1 MSDMINGIASGLNA
15 LMNEYDAVAH
25 NIANSNTAGF
35 KKRLSSFSA
44 KAQDIAGENFSPLA
58 GSIDWQA
65 KIDFSQ
71 GPLKRTDR
79 PLDMAMEGK
88 GLLALESPG
97 GRLYTRNGS
106 LQINILGQLT
116 DMNGH
121 LVSGKTGPITIPRSI
136 SDSDIQISSEGVVR
150 AGQSE
155 LGQLQIV
162 EFENIDQLKPAGNG
176 CFRGPEEMVLKPAEN
191 THIRQGYR
199 EDSNV
204 QAVQELTNL
213 LTISRLFEANTDFLK
228 KQSENSSAIL
238 GVANS

>member
-1 MSDMINGIASGLNA
+1 MSDIINGIASGLNA
-15 LMNEYDAVAH
+15 LMNEYDAVSH

-35 KKRLSSFSA
+35 KKRLSSFST
-44 KAQDIAGENFSPLA
+44 KVQNITDENFSPLA
-58 GSIDWQA
+58 GSIDWKA
-65 KIDFSQ
+65 RIDFSQ

-79 PLDMAMEGK
+79 PLDVAMEGQ
-88 GLLALESPG
+88 GLLALESPD

-121 LVSGKTGPITIPRSI
+121 LITGKNGPITIPRSI
-136 SDSDIQISSEGVVR
+136 SDSDIQINGSGVVR
-150 AGQSE
+150 AGQTE

-162 EFENIDQLKPAGNG
+162 EFDNIDQLKAAGNG
-176 CFRGPEEMVLKPAEN
+176 CFRGPEDIVFKPAEN

-213 LTISRLFEANTDFLK
+213 LTISRLFEANTAYLK
-228 KQSENSSAIL
+228 KQSENGTAIM

>member
-15 LMNEYDAVAH
+15 LMNEYDAVSH

-35 KKRLSSFSA
+35 KKRLSSFSTEVQNFA
-44 KAQDIAGENFSPLA
+44 DENFNPLA
-58 GSIDWQA
+58 GSIDWET

-79 PLDMAMEGK
+79 PLDVAMEGK
-88 GLLALESPG
+88 GLLSLESPD

-121 LVSGKTGPITIPRSI
+121 LVSGRNGPITIPRSI
-136 SDSDIQISSEGVVR
+136 SDSDIQIDGSGIVR
-150 AGQSE
+150 AGQTE
-155 LGQLQIV
+155 LGQLEIV
-162 EFENIDQLKPAGNG
+162 EFESIDQLKEAGNS
-176 CFRGPEEMVLKPAEN
+176 CFRGPEEITFTPAKN
-191 THIRQGYR
+191 THVRQGYR

-213 LTISRLFEANTDFLK
+213 LTISRLFEANTDYLK
-228 KQSENSSAIL
+228 KQSENGAAIM

>member
-15 LMNEYDAVAH
+15 LMNEYDAVSH

-44 KAQDIAGENFSPLA
+44 KLQNITEENFSPLA
-58 GSIDWQA
+58 GSIDWETT
-65 KIDFSQ
+65 IDFSQ
-71 GPLKRTDR
+71 GPLKKTGR
-79 PLDMAMEGK
+79 PLDVAMEGN
-88 GLLALESPG
+88 GLLVLESPDG
-97 GRLYTRNGS
+97 MLYTRNGS

-121 LVSGKTGPITIPRSI
+121 LISGKNGPITIPRSI
-136 SDSDIQISSEGVVR
+136 SDSDIQIDGSGTVR
-150 AGQSE
+150 AGQTE

-162 EFENIDQLKPAGNG
+162 EFESIDQLNAAGNN
-176 CFRGPEEMVLKPAEN
+176 CFRGPEDVDFESAKN
-191 THIRQGYR
+191 THVRQGYR

-213 LTISRLFEANTDFLK
+213 LTISRLFEVNTDFLK
-228 KQSENSSAIL
+228 KQSENSNTII
-238 GVANS
+238 GVANG

>member
-1 MSDMINGIASGLNA
+1 MSDIINGIASGLNA
-15 LMNEYDAVAH
+15 LMNEYDAVSH
-25 NIANSNTAGF
+25 NIANSNTSGF
-35 KKRLSSFSA
+35 KKRLSSFSTQ
-44 KAQDIAGENFSPLA
+44 AQDISGENYSPLA

-88 GLLALESPG
+88 GLLALESPN

-121 LVSGKTGPITIPRSI
+121 LVSGKNGPITIPRSI
-136 SDSDIQISSEGVVR
+136 SDSDIQINDSGVVR
-150 AGQSE
+150 AGQTE
-155 LGQLQIV
+155 LGQLQVV
-162 EFENIDQLKPAGNG
+162 EFENIDQLKAAGNG
-176 CFRGPEEMVLKPAEN
+176 CFRGPEKVVFKPAEN

-199 EDSNV
+199 EGSNV

-213 LTISRLFEANTDFLK
+213 LTISRLFEANTAFLK
-228 KQSENSSAIL
+228 KSSENSRVIM

>member
-1 MSDMINGIASGLNA
+1 MSDMVNGIASGLNA
-15 LMNEYDAVAH
+15 LMNEYNAVSH

-35 KKRLSSFSA
+35 KKRLSAFSTEV
-44 KAQDIAGENFSPLA
+44 QNIADENFNPLA
-58 GSIDWQA
+58 VSVNWEA

-71 GPLKRTDR
+71 GSLKRTDR
-79 PLDMAMEGK
+79 PLDVAMEGK
-88 GLLALESPG
+88 GLLVLDSPN
-97 GRLYTRNGS
+97 GRLFTRNGS

-121 LVSGKTGPITIPRSI
+121 IVSGKNGPITVPRSI
-136 SDSDIQISSEGVVR
+136 SDSDIQISSSGVIR
-150 AGQSE
+150 AGQTE

-162 EFENIDQLKPAGNG
+162 EFENMDQLKPAGNS
-176 CFRGPEEMVLKPAEN
+176 CFQGPEEIVFTPAEN

-213 LTISRLFEANTDFLK
+213 LTISRLFEANTDYLK
-228 KQSENSSAIL
+228 KQSENSNTII

>member
-1 MSDMINGIASGLNA
+1 MTDMINGIASGLNA
-15 LMNEYDAVAH
+15 LMNEYEAVSH

-35 KKRLSSFSA
+35 KKRLSTFSTEVQNFA
-44 KAQDIAGENFSPLA
+44 DENFNPLA
-58 GSIDWQA
+58 GSIDWQT

-79 PLDMAMEGK
+79 PLDVAMEGK
-88 GLLALESPG
+88 GLLVLDSPN

-106 LQINILGQLT
+106 LQINILGQLA

-121 LVSGKTGPITIPRSI
+121 LVSGKNGPITVPRSV
-136 SDSDIQISSEGVVR
+136 SDSDIQIDGSGTVR
-150 AGQSE
+150 AGQTE
-155 LGQLQIV
+155 LGKLEIV
-162 EFENIDQLKPAGNG
+162 EFENIDQLKPAGNN
-176 CFRGPEEMVLKPAEN
+176 CFRGPEDMSLTPAEN
-191 THIRQGYR
+191 TFIRQGYC

-228 KQSENSSAIL
+228 KQSENSQTIL

>member
-1 MSDMINGIASGLNA
+1 MTDMINGIASGLNA
-15 LMNEYDAVAH
+15 LMNEYDAVSH

-35 KKRLSSFSA
+35 KKRLSTFSTEVQNFA
-44 KAQDIAGENFSPLA
+44 DENFNPLA
-58 GSIDWQA
+58 GSIDWQT

-79 PLDMAMEGK
+79 PLDVAMEGK
-88 GLLALESPG
+88 GLLVLDSPN

-106 LQINILGQLT
+106 LQINILGQLA

-121 LVSGKTGPITIPRSI
+121 LVSGKNGPITVPRSV
-136 SDSDIQISSEGVVR
+136 SDSDIQIDGSGTVR
-150 AGQSE
+150 AGQTE
-155 LGQLQIV
+155 LGQLEIV
-162 EFENIDQLKPAGNG
+162 EFENIDQLKPAGNN
-176 CFRGPEEMVLKPAEN
+176 CFRGPEDMSLTPAEN
-191 THIRQGYR
+191 TFIRQGYC

-228 KQSENSSAIL
+228 KQSENSQTIL

>member
-1 MSDMINGIASGLNA
+1 MSETVNGIASGLNA
-15 LMNEYDAVAH
+15 LMNEYEIVSH
-25 NIANSNTAGF
+25 NIANSSTVGF
-35 KKRLSSFSA
+35 KKRLSSFSIES
-44 KAQDIAGENFSPLA
+44 QSIQEENFNPLA
-58 GSIDWQA
+58 DSIQWQS

-71 GPLKRTDR
+71 GLLKRTDR
-79 PLDMAMEGK
+79 PLDVAIQGK
-88 GLLALESPG
+88 GLMVLESPN

-121 LVSGKTGPITIPRSI
+121 LVSGKNGPITIPRSI
-136 SDSDIQISSEGVVR
+136 SDSDIQINTSGVVR
-150 AGQSE
+150 AGQTE

-162 EFENIDQLKPAGNG
+162 EFENMDQLKPTGNS
-176 CFRGPEEMVLKPAEN
+176 CFWGPEEIVFKPAEN
-191 THIRQGYR
+191 TRVLQGYQ

-204 QAVQELTNL
+204 QVVRELTNL

-228 KQSENSSAIL
+228 KQSENSNTIL

>member
-1 MSDMINGIASGLNA
+1 MTDMINGIASGLNA
-15 LMNEYDAVAH
+15 LMNEYDAVSH

-35 KKRLSSFSA
+35 KKRLSTFSTEVQNFA
-44 KAQDIAGENFSPLA
+44 DENFNPLA
-58 GSIDWQA
+58 GSIDWQT

-79 PLDMAMEGK
+79 PLDVAMEGK
-88 GLLALESPG
+88 GLLVLDSPN

-106 LQINILGQLT
+106 LQINILGQLA

-121 LVSGKTGPITIPRSI
+121 LVSGKNGPITVPRSV
-136 SDSDIQISSEGVVR
+136 SDSDIQIDGSGTVR
-150 AGQSE
+150 AGQTE
-155 LGQLQIV
+155 LGKLEIV
-162 EFENIDQLKPAGNG
+162 EFENIDQLKPAGNN
-176 CFRGPEEMVLKPAEN
+176 CFRGPEDMSLTPAEN
-191 THIRQGYR
+191 TFVRQGYC

-228 KQSENSSAIL
+228 KQSENSQTIL

>member
-1 MSDMINGIASGLNA
+1 MVDMINGTASALNA
-15 LMNEYDAVAH
+15 LMNEYDAVSH

-35 KKRLSSFSA
+35 KKRLSSFSTEVQNFA
-44 KAQDIAGENFSPLA
+44 DENFNPLA
-58 GSIDWQA
+58 GSIDWET

-71 GPLKRTDR
+71 GSLKRTDR
-79 PLDMAMEGK
+79 PLDVAMEGK
-88 GLLALESPG
+88 GLLLLESPD

-121 LVSGKTGPITIPRSI
+121 LVSGKNGPITIPRSI
-136 SDSDIQISSEGVVR
+136 SDSDIQIDGSGTVR
-150 AGQSE
+150 AGQTE
-155 LGQLQIV
+155 LGQIQIV
-162 EFENIDQLKPAGNG
+162 EFENIEQLKPAGNS
-176 CFRGPEEMVLKPAEN
+176 CFRGPEDVIFTPAEN

-213 LTISRLFEANTDFLK
+213 LTISRLFEANTAFLK
-228 KQSENSSAIL
+228 KSSESSNAIL
-238 GVANS
+238 SVANS